1 MLIIRNHN
9 MEKDILNIHN
19 YFTTPVWSID
29 KPEWVEKI
37 NNACDK
43 HIKFSQKNLQKLI
56 KDREVFFKK
65 KVGDHGLS
73 YHSGEISRD
82 PDLKVLVDYVGN
94 TSQNLL
100 DQMGYDMKHYKLFF
114 TEFWVQEFAKKA
126 GGYHD
131 THVHWDNHI
140 SGFYFLK
147 CSDKTSRPVYTD
159 PRPGAVMSKLTLK
172 NPSDITYGTTL
183 IHNNPKPG
191 TLVFFPAYLPHQF
204 TLDDGIEPFRFIH
217 FNLQAIRKTIVNGI
231 KSGL

>member
-1 MLIIRNHN
+1 

-126 GGYHD
+126 
-131 THVHWDNHI
+131 
-140 SGFYFLK
+140 
-147 CSDKTSRPVYTD
+147 DKTSRPVYTD